1 MPELNKTPP
10 GQPLIKHTAT
20 SEPFLGRLKQIGEG
34 PVVFDNISRSAQSF
48 VSALVTEHFHGKH
61 DRHVW
66 ILADNLKIQ
75 ERLAAE
81 FSTWT
86 KEALFFPD
94 IEAPQTADYLPD
106 QDIVAERLAVME
118 ALRNKK
124 NTRETVILLASSL
137 VDRVPSPCSL
147 ESRQLTISKG
157 DKMEIEDLTSKLDQ
171 AGYQQETLVTA
182 RGQYSLRGGIVD
194 IFSLQ
199 GFAPLRIEFFDDFID
214 SVREFDID
222 SQISISKPDSALIML
237 GISEKET
244 CMLRDCITPGDL
256 VISIGQQL
264 SEASVWITHEAEE
277 HNGEVEFSVSC
288 HEEPFGN
295 FEVGDFILQ
304 QARHE
309 TFCTTLSQWYS
320 QGWKACIFFSNEGE
334 EERFRELVTES
345 GVLPDPAFPSSIIG
359 NIQFGFTIPSVKMA
373 VIASS
378 ELFGRYTSSRARRTF
393 NRQRKETNRINST
406 DLQELN
412 EDERVVH
419 VDHGIGIYRGLIRME
434 GSGKAEEEAIVIE
447 YDDHAKLYVPL
458 EQAHLVSRYVGS
470 GNKAPRLDKLGGRR
484 WAKCRQQAEKSI
496 MDYAA
501 NLLSTHAQRETSS
514 SYSHPPDNKWQT
526 EFENSFIYRETAD
539 QILAIDN
546 TKIDMESTRPMDR
559 LICGD
564 VGFGKTEVA
573 IRAAFKAIM
582 GGKQV
587 AFLCPTTVLAQ
598 QHYETLRE
606 RFSEYPIEVDIL
618 SRFRSTGQQK
628 KTLARVLAGEVDI
641 VVGTHRLISKDV
653 SFHNLGLAII
663 DEEQRFGVK
672 HKERFK
678 EIFRLIDVLTLSA
691 TPIPRTLYLSL
702 MGVKDMSTIDTAP
715 AGRVPVETIICQ
727 YSEDMIRSAV
737 NREKRRNGQVF
748 FLHNRV
754 KSIEGVKQKLE
765 KLIPGIRVAI
775 GHGQMEE
782 NMLEDVMQN
791 FIAGKFDVL
800 VCTTIIESGIDIPNA
815 NTIIIDRADRFGL
828 ADLYQLRGRV
838 GRAGHKAYALLM
850 LPPDILATTDARKR
864 INAIRNYTDLGSGF
878 KIAMR
883 DLEIR
888 GAGNMLG
895 TQQSGHIAAVGF
907 ELYCKLLRKSVTKL
921 KGNRSTNQAECSM
934 QIDFICTNE
943 AAYLQ
948 APKDNLPAFLPASF
962 LPEATLR
969 INAYRQLSE
978 LDNIKGLKALI
989 RQWRDRFGPPP
1000 TAVDYLLRCTELK
1013 LAASAS
1019 GIQSVEITGDKL
1031 MLTRNGQYVLIQ
1043 GKFPRLEGT
1052 RHEERLQNALM
1063 LVKKF

>member
-1 MPELNKTPP
+1 M
-10 GQPLIKHTAT
+10 
-20 SEPFLGRLKQIGEG
+20 KQIGEG
-34 PVVFDNISRSAQSF
+34 TVVFSHISRPAQSF
-48 VSALVTEHFHGKH
+48 VAAMVTAHFHREH
-61 DRHVW
+61 EQTVW
-66 ILADNLKIQ
+66 ILADNIKSQ
-75 ERLAAE
+75 ERLATE
-81 FSTWT
+81 FPAWSG
-86 KEALFFPD
+86 EALFFPD
-94 IEAPQTADYLPD
+94 MESPKVADYLPD
-106 QDIVAERLAVME
+106 QDIVAERLAVLE
-118 ALRNKK
+118 SLHNRKNKK
-124 NTRETVILLASSL
+124 GVVILLAESL
-137 VDRVPSPCSL
+137 DDQVPSPSSL
-147 ESRQLTISKG
+147 KSRQLTVTKG
-157 DKMEIEDLTSKLDQ
+157 DKMEIEFLTSRLEQ
-171 AGYQQETLVTA
+171 AGYQQTTLVTE

-199 GFAPLRIEFFDDFID
+199 GFAPLRIEFFDNHVD
-214 SVREFDID
+214 SLREFDVD
-222 SQISISKPDSALIML
+222 SQVSISRPDSALILL
-237 GISEKET
+237 GVSGQDT
-244 CMLRDCITPGDL
+244 CMLRDCIAAGDL
-256 VISIGQQL
+256 MVSIGPPL
-264 SEASVWITHEAEE
+264 PVATVHITDEAEE
-277 HNGEVEFSVSC
+277 CGDPENFSTAC

-304 QARHE
+304 QARHK
-309 TFCTTLSQWYS
+309 TFCATLAQWHSQD
-320 QGWKACIFFSNEGE
+320 WKAFIFFSNEGE
-334 EERFRELVTES
+334 EERFRELVTQS
-345 GVLPDPAFPSSIIG
+345 GALPEPDFPTGIIG
-359 NIQFGFTIPSVKMA
+359 NIQHGFTIPSAKLA

-378 ELFGRYTSSRARRTF
+378 ELFGRYSASRARRAF
-393 NRQRKETNRINST
+393 NRQRRETSRVNSN
-406 DLQELN
+406 DLQELS

-419 VDHGIGIYRGLIRME
+419 IDHGIGIYRGLIRME
-434 GSGKAEEEAIVIE
+434 MSGNTEEVIVIE
-447 YDDHAKLYVPL
+447 YADKAKLYVPL

-470 GNKAPRLDKLGGRR
+470 GNKAPKPDKLGGGR
-484 WAKCRQQAEKSI
+484 WTRCREQAEKSI

-501 NLLSTHAQRETSS
+501 SLLSTHAERETSS

-526 EFENSFIYRETAD
+526 EFENSFIYRETTD
-539 QILAIDN
+539 QIMAIEN
-546 TKIDMESTRPMDR
+546 TKADMESNRPMDR

-573 IRAAFKAIM
+573 IRAAFKSVM

-606 RFSEYPIEVDIL
+606 RFSEYPIEVDLL
-618 SRFRSTGQQK
+618 SRFRGHTQQK
-628 KTLARVLAGEVDI
+628 KTLARTLSGEVDI
-641 VVGTHRLISKDV
+641 VVGTHRLISRDV
-653 SFHNLGLAII
+653 IFHNLGLAII

-715 AGRVPVETIICQ
+715 AGRVPVETVICQ

-754 KSIEGVKQKLE
+754 KSIESVKRKLE

-782 NMLEDVMQN
+782 NVLEDVMQS
-791 FIAGKFDVL
+791 FIAGKIDVL

-838 GRAGHKAYALLM
+838 GRSGHKAYALLM

-864 INAIRNYTDLGSGF
+864 INAIRNYTELGSGF

-907 ELYCKLLRKSVTKL
+907 ELYCRLLRQSVTKL
-921 KGNRSTNQAECSM
+921 KGKRSIERSECSL
-934 QIDFICTNE
+934 QIDFVCTNE
-943 AAYLQ
+943 AAYLK
-948 APKDNLPAFLPASF
+948 APETSIPAFLPASF

-978 LDNIKGLKALI
+978 LDGLKALKALI

-1000 TAVDYLLRCTELK
+1000 PAVDSLLRCTELR
-1013 LAASAS
+1013 LAASAA
-1019 GIQSVEITGDKL
+1019 GIQSVEIAGDKL
-1031 MLTRNGQYVLIQ
+1031 ILTRNGQYVLIK
-1043 GKFPRLEGT
+1043 GKFPRLKGT
-1052 RHEERLQNALM
+1052 EHEERLQNALM